1 MDKTKRTITNTKK
14 RRGFALIVTLSVLT
28 VLISLTAV
36 LLSYFSKVQR
46 DASDTT
52 AMIQANVYYADI
64 LKKFKAIGHKNVTT
78 LYKYT
83 STMHS
88 PDGRFNLSISCTPLS
103 SGVNINWLRF
113 ENNQQMQE
121 QYNFAQI
128 VFDMLSEA
136 YDLED
141 RVLKLPTIKN
151 HRKLPTVFSPEEL
164 KRLFN
169 APQRLKQRVI
179 FAFIYSAGLRVSEVS
194 NMKITDIDSDRMQI
208 KIRNSKGNKDRYV
221 ILSDYILKGLRK
233 YVASSKPKIYLFNGK
248 EKGTKLSHGAIQTSF
263 RLAMKVA
270 KINKD
275 ASLHS
280 LRHSFATHLLE
291 DGVDI
296 VTIKELLGHS
306 NIDTTMMYLHIVIL
320 GLHEH
325 LNVILKSFY
334 TVQYTHL
341 WHHSSQA
348 LAPCLYVVAI
358 IS

>member
-1 MDKTKRTITNTKK
+1 MSKNTKK
-14 RRGFALIVTLSVLT
+14 RGRGQLPGKDSPKTLIAKAKRDVPHFVEHFAKFEQQMVIGGYSSSTLFNYSRAVAK
-28 VLISLTAV
+28 ISLHFKKSLLDLDPDEVNQFLFLLAKEKTA
-36 LLSYFSKVQR
+36 SSTYFKH
-46 DASDTT
+46 T
-52 AMIQANVYYADI
+52 VY
-64 LKKFKAIGHKNVTT
+64 G
-78 LYKYT
+78 
-83 STMHS
+83 
-88 PDGRFNLSISCTPLS
+88 
-103 SGVNINWLRF
+103 LRF
-113 ENNQQMQE
+113 
-121 QYNFAQI
+121 F
-128 VFDMLSEA
+128 FRL

-151 HRKLPTVFSPEEL
+151 HRKLPTVFSHEEL
-164 KRLFN
+164 KRLFK

-194 NMKITDIDSDRMQI
+194 NLKITDIDSNRMQV

-221 ILSDYILKGLRK
+221 ILSDYILTGLRK

-270 KINKD
+270 KINKE

-306 NIDTTMMYLHIVIL
+306 NIDTTMMYLHVSKI
-320 GLHEH
+320 
-325 LNVILKSFY
+325 NRKNA
-334 TVQYTHL
+334 
-341 WHHSSQA
+341 HSPLDS
-348 LAPCLYVVAI
+348 LYKEK
-358 IS
+358 